1 MSVKITLKAGIVL
14 AGIVL
19 GVAVA
24 YEVAQAIQLREGRLE
39 LRHSAEQTMTAEEHL
54 AAEANDAIAQVAD
67 DNLTF
72 CSDRELA
79 FMRAYIFRSP
89 HVRDLGR
96 VKEGKLYC
104 SAAIGRLAEP
114 MLTPTPTMVV
124 DGRKIYVNIRI
135 MLSGDA
141 ASSAS
146 DAAGAVL
153 EIGSVSAVMNPRD
166 FNNPNNLPGIFS
178 GMLLDRSRKRVL
190 PVLGQT
196 TPLTSEEVI
205 AGDVIERGGIFY
217 QPICSQRANLCA
229 IVGKP
234 RAEMLSSSQPLV
246 AGFEIGGGLLGGA
259 FALIVVQF
267 YLRHRSLESQLRRA
281 VRRHTLTLV
290 YQPVVNLQTSE
301 IVGAEALVRWVNE
314 QGTVVNPEI
323 FVALAEEQ
331 GFITEITRLVVQ
343 RAVTELRDL
352 LLHGNFMVTLN
363 IASEDLADP
372 RFYGHLQECLLKAAV
387 PPSSI
392 GIELTERS
400 TTDQETAVEA
410 LAQLKSIGHKTYIDD
425 FGTGFSSLAYLH
437 ELDVDGI
444 KIDQVF
450 TRSVGTEAVTASVVP
465 QILEMAA
472 RLDLQVVVEGI
483 ETEEQAAYFRAA
495 GRGVLGQ
502 GWLFGK
508 PLAADRFRE
517 MYVQQTEGRQQV
529 S

>member
-39 LRHSAEQTMTAEEHL
+39 LRRSAEQTMTAEEHL

-196 TPLTSEEVI
+196 TPLT
-205 AGDVIERGGIFY
+205 
-217 QPICSQRANLCA
+217 
-229 IVGKP
+229 
-234 RAEMLSSSQPLV
+234 
-246 AGFEIGGGLLGGA
+246 
-259 FALIVVQF
+259 
-267 YLRHRSLESQLRRA
+267 
-281 VRRHTLTLV
+281 
-290 YQPVVNLQTSE
+290 
-301 IVGAEALVRWVNE
+301 
-314 QGTVVNPEI
+314 
-323 FVALAEEQ
+323 
-331 GFITEITRLVVQ
+331 
-343 RAVTELRDL
+343 
-352 LLHGNFMVTLN
+352 
-363 IASEDLADP
+363 
-372 RFYGHLQECLLKAAV
+372 
-387 PPSSI
+387 
-392 GIELTERS
+392 
-400 TTDQETAVEA
+400 
-410 LAQLKSIGHKTYIDD
+410 
-425 FGTGFSSLAYLH
+425 
-437 ELDVDGI
+437 
-444 KIDQVF
+444 
-450 TRSVGTEAVTASVVP
+450 
-465 QILEMAA
+465 
-472 RLDLQVVVEGI
+472 
-483 ETEEQAAYFRAA
+483 
-495 GRGVLGQ
+495 
-502 GWLFGK
+502 
-508 PLAADRFRE
+508 
-517 MYVQQTEGRQQV
+517 
-529 S
+529 